1 MCKIVCISAC
11 ECNILGT
18 INNQGC
24 NQLKGECTCKRYVVG
39 RDCNQC
45 LKEYY
50 GLSELQDGCKPCDCD
65 PGGAFDNNC
74 DVVDGQ
80 CR

>member
-1 MCKIVCISAC
+1 MCKIALISAC
-11 ECNILGT
+11 KCNTLGT

-24 NQLKGECTCKRYVVG
+24 NQIRGECTCKRYVVG

-45 LKEYY
+45 LQEYY
-50 GLSELQDGCKPCDCD
+50 GLSESQDGCKPCDCD
-65 PGGAFDNNC
+65 PGGAYDNNC